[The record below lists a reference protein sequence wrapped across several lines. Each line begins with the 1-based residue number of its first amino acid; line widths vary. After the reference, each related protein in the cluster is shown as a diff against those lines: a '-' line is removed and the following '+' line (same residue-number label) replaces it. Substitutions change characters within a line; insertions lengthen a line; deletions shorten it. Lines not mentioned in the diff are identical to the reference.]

1 MENSNVISSPMG
13 GRSWGDTPHEAGLK
27 TEDFLAPNPVL
38 CYGGGGA
45 FQGVAPYMDAC
56 GINLVGVIDAEKRGT
71 IKAGSKTLPFLTLQ
85 ETIEIYGTDVIV
97 IVTIANGEVF
107 RQVRQTLIEH
117 GFLENHI
124 FDLNV
129 WTWLTTPSEKSYCR
143 ELAEYL
149 QFFPAAL
156 SNCCNIGVVDAFLS
170 EWFLEGNSLQES
182 MDRFLKKRSYFIEES
197 RQGRVPLYCKNCSFL
212 AEKPTGDGTAVTR
225 FIVSD
230 HAFCNA
236 DCVYCCDA
244 CTIPRRKTGASV
256 EERYAAI
263 LYALER
269 LQQEGT
275 LDEKCC
281 VQLAGGEITVI
292 PYKEKIYETIRRVL
306 GRAPELQLEL
316 FSNCFLFDQEIANL
330 LALGKNSFLQCDL
343 DAGTPETYIKVKGFN
358 KFDIV
363 CRHLKKYVQ
372 YGAIQLKYIIL
383 PGWNDSQADYEG
395 TIRLLREL
403 GLNKLILS
411 LEFNLSRNGDR
422 MHIREALYATARL
435 MALLEQSGMQA
446 ILYDAF
452 WKKEHVAVAKRLCR
466 ELMALG

>member
-1 MENSNVISSPMG
+1 MENQKIGTSPVG
-13 GRSWGDTPHEAGLK
+13 GRSWGVPPHETALK
-27 TEDFLAPNPVL
+27 AEDFMAPNPVL

-45 FQGVAPYMDAC
+45 FLGVAPYMDVC

-85 ETIEIYGTDVIV
+85 EAMEIHGTDVIV
-97 IVTIANGEVF
+97 IITIANGEVF
-107 RQVRQTLIEH
+107 RQVRQTLIEY
-117 GFLENHI
+117 GFPENRV

-143 ELAEYL
+143 DLAEYL
-149 QFFPAAL
+149 QFFPAVL

-182 MDRFLKKRSYFIEES
+182 MDHFLEKRSYFIEES
-197 RQGRVPLYCKNCSFL
+197 KQGRVPLYCKNCSFL
-212 AEKPTGDGTAVTR
+212 TEKPTGDDTAVTR
-225 FIVSD
+225 FVVSD

-269 LQQEGT
+269 LQQEGM
-275 LDEKCC
+275 LDEKCS
-281 VQLAGGEITVI
+281 VQFAGGEITVN
-292 PYKEKIYETIRRVL
+292 PYKERIYETIRRVL
-306 GRAPELQLEL
+306 GRAPELQLQI
-316 FSNCFLFDQEIANL
+316 FSNCFIFDQEIADL
-330 LALGKNSFLQCDL
+330 LLMGKNSFLQCDL
-343 DAGTPETYIKVKGFN
+343 DAGTSETYIKVKGFN
-358 KFDIV
+358 RFHTV
-363 CRHLKKYVQ
+363 CANLKRYAQHGTV
-372 YGAIQLKYIIL
+372 QLKYIVL

-422 MHIREALYATARL
+422 MHIREALYATARF
-435 MALLEQSGMQA
+435 MVLLEQNGIQA
-446 ILYDAF
+446 IFYDAF
-452 WKKEHVAVAKRLCR
+452 WKREHVAVAKRLCR